1 MRTKL
6 IGLFILAAVIIA
18 AAAYA
23 MFTRK
28 PEVTQIN
35 GYVGGEK
42 IGLLEDTEIT
52 EILEKKYHLRMDYAK
67 EQQDARQ

>member
-6 IGLFILAAVIIA
+6 IGLFILAAVIIG

-52 EILEKKYHLRMDYAK
+52 EILEKSIICGWITPRRDRWK
-67 EQQDARQ
+67 

>member
-35 GYVGGEK
+35 GMWAARRSVCWRIRRLRKYWKKSIICGW
-42 IGLLEDTEIT
+42 IT
-52 EILEKKYHLRMDYAK
+52 PRRDRWK
-67 EQQDARQ
+67 